1 MKTEEE
7 LHSPWDFPVLGD
19 HEISSI
25 YQPTKSCQNGSALC
39 ILFIVVVI
47 NILINKIYN
56 AL

>member
-19 HEISSI
+19 HGISSI

-47 NILINKIYN
+47 NVLINKIYN